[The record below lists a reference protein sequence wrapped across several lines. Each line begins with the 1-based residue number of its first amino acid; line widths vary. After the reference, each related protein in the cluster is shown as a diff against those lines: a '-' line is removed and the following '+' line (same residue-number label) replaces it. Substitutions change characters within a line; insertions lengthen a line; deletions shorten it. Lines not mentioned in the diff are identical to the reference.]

1 MLRRSGGYLV
11 REPLPRICK
20 AVNPIHSTAPQHTL
34 SKRKRELVFY
44 PLLTTYY
51 ILMYLSALVHL

>member
-1 MLRRSGGYLV
+1 MLRRGGGCLV

-20 AVNPIHSTAPQHTL
+20 AVNPVRSTAPQHTL
-34 SKRKRELVFY
+34 SKRKRELFFFS
-44 PLLTTYY
+44 LLTTYC

>member
-1 MLRRSGGYLV
+1 MLGRVGGGYLV

-20 AVNPIHSTAPQHTL
+20 AVNPVHSTALQHTL
-34 SKRKRELVFY
+34 SKRKRELFFS
-44 PLLTTYY
+44 LLTTYY